1 MASIGKLIQ
10 EFAYT
15 LNGPEPIIAVG
26 EKDGTY
32 SLPRLR
38 FRIRHS
44 VENKATDLGLQNR
57 VERFPQTG
65 VERQDRALCIKE
77 SATNCSTINYID
89 MEKWTTHT
97 CQRRLHTFTT

>member
-57 VERFPQTG
+57 VERIFPTG
-65 VERQDRALCIKE
+65 GRDDLPYRKKFSLIALSE
-77 SATNCSTINYID
+77 LTG
-89 MEKWTTHT
+89 
-97 CQRRLHTFTT
+97 

>member
-1 MASIGKLIQ
+1 MVGISKLIQ

-15 LNGPEPIIAVG
+15 LKGPEPIIALG
-26 EKDGTY
+26 EKDATY

-57 VERFPQTG
+57 VERILPTG
-65 VERQDRALCIKE
+65 VE
-77 SATNCSTINYID
+77 
-89 MEKWTTHT
+89 
-97 CQRRLHTFTT
+97 

>member
-1 MASIGKLIQ
+1 MAGIGKLFQ

-15 LNGPEPIIAVG
+15 PNGPEPTIALE
-26 EKDGTY
+26 EKDVPY

-57 VERFPQTG
+57 AERFPPTG
-65 VERQDRALCIKE
+65 GRDDLPYRKKFSLIALSE
-77 SATNCSTINYID
+77 LTG
-89 MEKWTTHT
+89 
-97 CQRRLHTFTT
+97 